1 MKKRLWQRTMQNRG
15 ETAVEEKVKTKIV
28 KQIKVNIDK
37 CTGCRA
43 CELACSAF
51 HARPRYSS
59 VNPAGSRIRVMID
72 ELKDAYVPVRAGY
85 YTPAE
90 CTGRYTYA
98 IGSKEYRECGF
109 CRVACPSRGYFKDPS
124 SHLPLRCDMCE
135 SDPPLETP
143 WCVTVCGSGALTYEE
158 RESKVTE
165 EQVNPEEIDIG
176 LESLAGRYGMQ
187 AIMDTVA
194 RMSKTYPKKYHG
206 HPISER
212 KNDPK

>member
-1 MKKRLWQRTMQNRG
+1 M
-15 ETAVEEKVKTKIV
+15 EEKVKTKIV
-28 KQIKVNIDK
+28 KQIKVDIDK

-194 RMSKTYPKKYHG
+194 RMSKTYPKK
-206 HPISER
+206 ISWTPNFRE
-212 KNDPK
+212 KK